1 MEIKKNPQADLEN
14 EKTTFFLLGM
24 IVALAFLFVLLEWKT
39 EKSDVI
45 EWQGLPSVF
54 LEEEFIG
61 TIESPIFEQ
70 IESAEEIN
78 AVIEEPPVVYEDYNI
93 VKEVELVVSE
103 EVISNNIVDSTDS
116 SEIIE
121 SDTILPKEDAEEIQT
136 NPEKKP
142 EFPGGTNALARYLLS
157 NTKYPASA
165 RTQQKQG
172 RVWCSFI
179 VNKDGSVS
187 DVKVE
192 NGVFISL
199 DQEALRVLKE
209 MPDWNPGTIAGNPV
223 RTKVFVP
230 IVFKL

>member
-1 MEIKKNPQADLEN
+1 MEIKKNPQSDLEN

-24 IVALAFLFVLLEWKT
+24 IVALSSLFVLLEWKT
-39 EKSDVI
+39 EESNAI
-45 EWQGLPSVF
+45 EWQGLPAVF

-61 TIESPIFEQ
+61 MIESPTFEQ
-70 IESAEEIN
+70 IES
-78 AVIEEPPVVYEDYNI
+78 IEEVNEIVESPPVVYEDYNI
-93 VKEVELVVSE
+93 VEEVELLVSE
-103 EVISNNIVDSTDS
+103 EVESNNVADLVEIDEPETII
-116 SEIIE
+116 SEE
-121 SDTILPKEDAEEIQT
+121 DTEEIHA
-136 NPEKKP
+136 NPERQP
-142 EFPGGTNALARYLLS
+142 EFPGGTNALARYLFT
-157 NTKYPASA
+157 NTNYPASA

-192 NGVFISL
+192 REIFISL

-209 MPDWNPGTIAGNPV
+209 MPNWHPGMVGGNPV
-223 RTKVFVP
+223 RTKVFIP